1 MAVTL
6 NKIRI
11 KGFKSIRDLD
21 LDLKPIN
28 ILIGSNG
35 VGKSNFISFF
45 GFINAIYEQRLQS
58 YSRQN
63 GADRLLHYGR
73 KQTECIEGYLKFG
86 SNAYS
91 IKLKPTDDDSLYI
104 DSEISSYDNR
114 GDIYPKKNLLESTI
128 KDSPYERD
136 KYLRDYFHCYKIY
149 HFHDTEK
156 GSPLRSKAKLDD
168 NRSLATN
175 GGNLPA
181 FLYALQQ
188 NNPKTLKRI
197 ELTIRSVMPYFER
210 FELQPSVLDNTQ
222 IGLVWG
228 EMDNHNKYFDAND
241 LSDGSLRF
249 IALTALLLQP
259 DLPKVIII
267 DEPELGLHPVAISKL
282 AGMIKSAAERGCQ
295 IIISTQSVNLIN
307 YFQPEDIITVDRRD
321 DQSIF
326 ERLNNEQLERWLE
339 DYSLGELWAKSVI
352 NGQPRTL

>member
-1 MAVTL
+1 MGVTL
-6 NKIRI
+6 NKIKI
-11 KGFKSIRDLD
+11 KGYKSIRDLD

-73 KQTECIEGYLKFG
+73 KQTERIEGYLDFG

-91 IKLKPTDDDSLYI
+91 VKLKPTDDDTLYI
-104 DSEISSYDNR
+104 DSETSTYSHRSDT
-114 GDIYPKKNLLESTI
+114 YPQTNILESTI

-136 KYLRDYFHCYKIY
+136 KYLRDYIQCYKIY

-188 NNPKTLKRI
+188 NNPKTIKRI

-210 FELQPSVLDNTQ
+210 FELQPLVLDDTQ
-222 IGLVWG
+222 IGLVWS

-267 DEPELGLHPVAISKL
+267 DEPELGLHPVAIAKL

-295 IIISTQSVNLIN
+295 MIISTQSVNLIN
-307 YFQPEDIITVDRRD
+307 YFQPEDVITVDRRD
-321 DQSIF
+321 GQSIF
-326 ERLNNEQLERWLE
+326 ERLNSEQLERWLE

-352 NGQPRTL
+352 NGQPRAL

>member
-6 NKIRI
+6 TKIKI
-11 KGFKSIRDLD
+11 KGYKSIRDLD
-21 LDLKPIN
+21 LDLRPIN

-58 YSRQN
+58 FSRQN

-73 KQTECIEGYLKFG
+73 KQTECIEGYLKFE

-114 GDIYPKKNLLESTI
+114 GDIYPKTNLLESTI

-136 KYLRDYFHCYKIY
+136 KYLRDYFRCYKIY

-156 GSPLRSKAKLDD
+156 GSLLRSKAKIDD

-188 NNPKTLKRI
+188 NSPKTFKRI
-197 ELTIRSVMPYFER
+197 ELALRSVMPYFER
-210 FELQPSVLDNTQ
+210 FELQPSVLDETQ
-222 IGLVWG
+222 IGLIWN
-228 EMDNHNKYFDAND
+228 ELDHHNKYFDSND

-259 DLPKVIII
+259 NLPKVIII

-295 IIISTQSVNLIN
+295 MIISTQSVNLIN

-321 DQSIF
+321 GQSIF

-352 NGQPRTL
+352 NGQPCAL

>member
-1 MAVTL
+1 MSVVL

-11 KGFKSIRDLD
+11 KGYKSIRDWELD
-21 LDLKPIN
+21 LQSIN

-58 YSRQN
+58 FSRQN

-73 KQTECIEGYLKFG
+73 KQTDRIEGYLKFG

-91 IKLKPTDDDSLYI
+91 VELQSTDDNTLYI
-104 DSEISSYDNR
+104 ASEISHYSSR
-114 GDIYPKKNLLESTI
+114 GDTYPKTNILESTI

-136 KYLRDYFHCYKIY
+136 KYLREYIQCYKIY

-156 GSPLRSKAKLDD
+156 GSPLRSKAKVDD
-168 NRSLATN
+168 NRSLSTN

-188 NNPKTLKRI
+188 KSPKTLKRI

-210 FELQPSVLDNTQ
+210 FDLQPSVLDSSQ
-222 IGLVWG
+222 IGLVWS
-228 EMDNHNKYFDAND
+228 EQDNHNKYFDAND

-249 IALTALLLQP
+249 IALAALLLQP
-259 DLPKVIII
+259 ELPKMIII
-267 DEPELGLHPVAISKL
+267 DEPELGLHPVAIAKL

-295 IIISTQSVNLIN
+295 IIVSTQSVNLIN
-307 YFQPEDIITVDRRD
+307 YFNPEDVITVDRREG
-321 DQSIF
+321 QSVF
-326 ERLNNEQLERWLE
+326 ERLNREQLQRWLD
-339 DYSLGELWAKSVI
+339 DYSLGELWVKSVI
-352 NGQPRTL
+352 NGQPKAL